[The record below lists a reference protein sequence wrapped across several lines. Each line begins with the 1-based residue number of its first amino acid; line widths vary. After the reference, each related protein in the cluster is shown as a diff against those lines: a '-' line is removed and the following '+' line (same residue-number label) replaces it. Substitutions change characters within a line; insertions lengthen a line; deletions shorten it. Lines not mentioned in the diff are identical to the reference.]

1 MFSKEQTYYEIK
13 NENNQNLVSVGTR
26 THYNEYGLLP
36 LPRNEPRN
44 APPFM
49 NTIKHLG
56 VVARNSRREK
66 EKNRL
71 K

>member
-1 MFSKEQTYYEIK
+1 
-13 NENNQNLVSVGTR
+13 VSVGTR

-71 K
+71 